1 MGMRNTNDIIRDL
14 DRCVE
19 GSCQG
24 CAYEEH
30 STGGECWIL
39 LQGDARYALTDM
51 QDRCAR
57 YAEEIMVLRET
68 LKKVRGGWRDVV
80 LAHALRCS
88 SGVPTGKEDC
98 EHCKYGQRIGDASD
112 GAPLP
117 DELIAIADEWTC
129 DCDRIAVDAAK
140 RLEELGVMV
149 LEVLPDASAART
161 GGGVMERL
169 NCLRCQYR
177 HDDNGNCTA
186 AGGFCTAV
194 SAAHCRLLQEYLG
207 TGLTP
212 EGVEAL
218 MLSMMGKAV
227 AEIKEFDGLPIDRLK
242 ELAEADKEGR
252 VEVLPD
258 A

>member
-98 EHCKYGQRIGDASD
+98 EHCKYGQRIGDALD

-129 DCDRIAVDAAK
+129 DCDRMAREAAQ
-140 RLEELGVMV
+140 RLEEL
-149 LEVLPDASAART
+149 
-161 GGGVMERL
+161 ME
-169 NCLRCQYR
+169 
-177 HDDNGNCTA
+177 
-186 AGGFCTAV
+186 
-194 SAAHCRLLQEYLG
+194 
-207 TGLTP
+207 
-212 EGVEAL
+212 
-218 MLSMMGKAV
+218 MMQ
-227 AEIKEFDGLPIDRLK
+227 DG
-242 ELAEADKEGR
+242 
-252 VEVLPD
+252 
-258 A
+258 

>member
-57 YAEEIMVLRET
+57 YAEEIMAYREM

-88 SGVPTGKEDC
+88 SGVRTGKEDC
-98 EHCKYGQRIGDASD
+98 EHCKYGQRIGM
-112 GAPLP
+112 
-117 DELIAIADEWTC
+117 
-129 DCDRIAVDAAK
+129 R
-140 RLEELGVMV
+140 
-149 LEVLPDASAART
+149 
-161 GGGVMERL
+161 
-169 NCLRCQYR
+169 
-177 HDDNGNCTA
+177 
-186 AGGFCTAV
+186 
-194 SAAHCRLLQEYLG
+194 
-207 TGLTP
+207 
-212 EGVEAL
+212 
-218 MLSMMGKAV
+218 
-227 AEIKEFDGLPIDRLK
+227 
-242 ELAEADKEGR
+242 
-252 VEVLPD
+252 
-258 A
+258 